1 MSTNV
6 IGNFVDF
13 AFDKIMMMDLIKMVY
28 VLFVEE
34 SAFVHAAVEM
44 IWLFDSEVFIFYW
57 EVKLPIFLQIN
68 FWKFKI
74 MKMLMM
80 NKNKFEK
87 KEDQKRC

>member
-34 SAFVHAAVEM
+34 SAFVRAAVEM
-44 IWLFDSEVFIFYW
+44 I
-57 EVKLPIFLQIN
+57 
-68 FWKFKI
+68 
-74 MKMLMM
+74 
-80 NKNKFEK
+80 
-87 KEDQKRC
+87 